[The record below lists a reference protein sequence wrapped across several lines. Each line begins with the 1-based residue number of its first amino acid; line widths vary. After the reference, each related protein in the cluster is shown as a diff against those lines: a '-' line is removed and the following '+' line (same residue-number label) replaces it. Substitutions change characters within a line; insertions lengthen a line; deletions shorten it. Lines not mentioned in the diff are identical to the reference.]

1 MDIVLRCVVI
11 FALLFVVM
19 RAIGRRE
26 LAQLQPLDLI
36 LLVVLGDLITQ
47 GVIQS
52 DQSVTGAFL
61 AVSTFALISVLLS
74 YLSFRFP
81 RLRPV
86 LDGEPIIVI
95 RDGEVLE
102 RSLRRERLTVEDIE
116 EEARVQGIE
125 RLSDVKWGVL
135 ETTGRISFI
144 RRT

>member
-19 RAIGRRE
+19 RAVGRRE
-26 LAQLQPLDLI
+26 LAQLRPLDLI
-36 LLVVLGDLITQ
+36 LLVVLGDLIAQ

-61 AVSTFALISVLLS
+61 AVSTFALLSVL
-74 YLSFRFP
+74 LSFRFP

-86 LDGEPIIVI
+86 LDGEPIIVL

-116 EEARVQGIE
+116 EEARIQGIE

>member
-61 AVSTFALISVLLS
+61 AVSTFALLTVLLS

-81 RLRPV
+81 RLRSV

>member
-61 AVSTFALISVLLS
+61 AVSTFALLSVLLS

>member
-1 MDIVLRCVVI
+1 MDIILRCVVI

-61 AVSTFALISVLLS
+61 AVSTFALLSVLLS

>member
-19 RAIGRRE
+19 RAVGRRE

-36 LLVVLGDLITQ
+36 LLVVLGDLIAQ

-61 AVSTFALISVLLS
+61 AVSTFALLSVL
-74 YLSFRFP
+74 LSFRFP

-86 LDGEPIIVI
+86 LDGEPIIVL

-116 EEARVQGIE
+116 EEARIQGIE

>member
-1 MDIVLRCVVI
+1 MDIVLRCSVI
-11 FALLFVVM
+11 FLLLFVVM

-26 LAQLQPLDLI
+26 LSQLQPFDLI

-47 GVIQS
+47 GAVQS
-52 DQSVTGAFL
+52 DQSITGAML
-61 AVSTFALISVLLS
+61 AVGTFALLSVLVS

-86 LDGEPIIVI
+86 LDGEPIIVLQ
-95 RDGEVLE
+95 DGKVIA
-102 RSLRRERLTVEDIE
+102 RNLRRERLTVEDVE
-116 EEARVQGIE
+116 EEARRQGIGQ
-125 RLSDVKWGVL
+125 LADAQWGVL